1 MWALI
6 YANKTSGDLIVE
18 YDLNSSYIEK
28 RALAIDEQEDI
39 IRYEMTPVTGWKA
52 FWLCL
57 FRKTR
62 VIKGW
67 YPTSPKGA
75 YRI

>member
-6 YANKTSGDLIVE
+6 YATKTSGDLIVE
-18 YDLNSSYIEK
+18 YDLNPSYIEK

-39 IRYEMTPVTGWKA
+39 IRYDMTPVTGWSA

-57 FRKTR
+57 FRRTR

-67 YPTSPKGA
+67 YPTSPKGK